1 MVGFF
6 LGGGPPLNLENAV
19 CFKYSVGSV
28 MGKAGTF
35 QKALLSKRTKDGG
48 VYCIVSSPKDKV
60 KSQILVPMNV
70 TLLELGFSQMYLS

>member
-1 MVGFF
+1 
-6 LGGGPPLNLENAV
+6 
-19 CFKYSVGSV
+19 

-60 KSQILVPMNV
+60 KSQILVPVNV
-70 TLLELGFSQMYLS
+70 ILLELGFSQMYLS